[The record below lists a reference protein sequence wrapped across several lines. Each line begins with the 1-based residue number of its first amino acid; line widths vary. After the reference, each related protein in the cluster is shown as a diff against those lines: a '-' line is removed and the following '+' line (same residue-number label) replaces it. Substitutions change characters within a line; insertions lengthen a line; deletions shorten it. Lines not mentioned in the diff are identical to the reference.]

1 MSSGT
6 PPAHW
11 VHDLSPFLVQFG
23 DNFGIRYYGLA
34 YLFAFVAAGLLL
46 HYYQRVG
53 RSQLKPEASVDLI
66 FVVVVGVLLGGR
78 LGYFFLYQFEGV
90 VRDPFTLL
98 RVWEGGMSSH
108 GGFVG
113 VTLALLWFA
122 RARKV
127 SLLHLGDLI
136 ASVASIGFFFGRVA
150 NFINGELWGRVSTVP
165 WAVIFPQSA
174 RPGLHPLLIEPR
186 HPSQLYAAVLEGL
199 VLLALA
205 QWRFWKTDCVQ
216 RAPGRLVGEYLILYA
231 LLRMIGELFREPDA
245 SLLLGMTRGSFYS
258 FFLILGGIIL
268 IRLSRPAR
276 A

>member
-1 MSSGT
+1 
-6 PPAHW
+6 
-11 VHDLSPFLVQFG
+11 
-23 DNFGIRYYGLA
+23 
-34 YLFAFVAAGLLL
+34 
-46 HYYQRVG
+46 
-53 RSQLKPEASVDLI
+53 
-66 FVVVVGVLLGGR
+66 
-78 LGYFFLYQFEGV
+78 
-90 VRDPFTLL
+90 
-98 RVWEGGMSSH
+98 
-108 GGFVG
+108 
-113 VTLALLWFA
+113 
-122 RARKV
+122 

-216 RAPGRLVGEYLILYA
+216 RAPGRLAGEYLILYA
-231 LLRMIGELFREPDA
+231 ALRMIGELFREPDA

-268 IRLSRPAR
+268 IRLSRSAK